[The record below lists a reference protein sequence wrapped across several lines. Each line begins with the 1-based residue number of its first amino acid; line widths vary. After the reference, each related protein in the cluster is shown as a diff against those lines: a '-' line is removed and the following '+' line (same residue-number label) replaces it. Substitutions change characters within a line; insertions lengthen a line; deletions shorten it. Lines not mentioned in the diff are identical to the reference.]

1 MRRSLK
7 AWWTLD
13 RALEAESPDNPF
25 APVRPE
31 QRQGTLPMLTLAFG
45 WGFLITGLIT
55 GGQLGA
61 GVPFWP
67 DLIGATFLGNLVNF
81 IIGGLVAYM
90 GYRTAC
96 NSGLLYQFTYG
107 RVGVYL
113 PVIFLALLTTGW
125 QAIVVGAF
133 GFAWAQDFDSP
144 TFYIVATLGG
154 LLFTAT
160 TYFGVKGIEAV
171 SVPAVTILVLVG
183 LYAIYLNIDK
193 AGGTAAF
200 LELSRSASSA
210 SPISFVAAVNLVI
223 GSWIVGA
230 VAMAEYTRFARRVW
244 VALAIPFIVLM
255 ISQWFLQIVGALGGV
270 VSGSADFTSYLLQQ
284 GMIVGG
290 IGVIAMSLALWTT
303 GDANLY
309 LPVIQTAAVFK
320 RPKHAMVIVWGLLG
334 TVLGLGLYRYFE
346 FWIGLLA
353 SIVPPLIGP
362 MIVDY
367 YIVHKRRYDPAHL
380 DGLHTWNWAAV
391 VAYAVGA
398 TGAYLVSRNILLSPE
413 VFVPALFGLV
423 LSMVCYAVFYYAAAA
438 LGVTTG
444 YAKVSRHSQE

>member
-1 MRRSLK
+1 MLDRLK
-7 AWWTLD
+7 TWWALD
-13 RALEAESPDNPF
+13 RAFEAESPDNPF

-31 QRQGTLPMLTLAFG
+31 QRQGTLPMLILAFG

-67 DLIGATFLGNLVNF
+67 DLMGATFVGNLVNF

-96 NSGLLYQFTYG
+96 NSGLLYQFVYG

-113 PVIFLALLTTGW
+113 PVIFLAILTTGW

-144 TFYIVATLGG
+144 TFYVVATFGG

-183 LYAIYLNIDK
+183 LYAIYLNIDQ
-193 AGGTAAF
+193 AGGTSAF
-200 LELSRSASSA
+200 LELSRSTASE

-230 VAMAEYTRFARRVW
+230 VVMAEYTRFAKRAW

-255 ISQWFLQIVGALGGV
+255 IAQWFLQIVGALGSV
-270 VSGSADFTSYLLQQ
+270 VSGSADFTTYLLQQ

-320 RPKHAMVIVWGLLG
+320 RPKHAMVVVWGLLG
-334 TVLGLGLYRYFE
+334 TLLGLGLYRYFE
-346 FWIGLLA
+346 FWIFLLA
-353 SIVPPLIGP
+353 SLVPPLIGP
-362 MIVDY
+362 MILDY
-367 YIVHKRRYDPAHL
+367 YVVHKRRYDPADL
-380 DGLHTWNWAAV
+380 ERLHTWNWAAIA
-391 VAYAVGA
+391 AYVVGA
-398 TGAYLVSRNILLSPE
+398 SGAYLVSQNILLSPE

-423 LSMVCYAVFYYAAAA
+423 LSMLCYLLIYIVAAA
-438 LGVTTG
+438 LKISIG
-444 YAKVSRHSQE
+444 YAAVKRRD